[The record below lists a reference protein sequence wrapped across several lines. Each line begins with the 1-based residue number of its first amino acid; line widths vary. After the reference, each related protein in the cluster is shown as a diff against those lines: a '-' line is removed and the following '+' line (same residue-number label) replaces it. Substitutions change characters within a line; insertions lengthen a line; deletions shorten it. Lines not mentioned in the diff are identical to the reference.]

1 LVLTNGDPDDAVDHL
16 TWHQDQISSFAGTK
30 IAPQRHRDHPVIGEA
45 NVPF

>member
-30 IAPQRHRDHPVIGEA
+30 IAPQRHRPPRNRRGECA
-45 NVPF
+45 LL